1 MPSEKEAIKF
11 HDELRKV
18 STGCNNRRLSFPPLL
33 GEQPVSMA
41 KKKDKQVEKLDR
53 LVEVM
58 TNLISEEFTGHLKI
72 NFTQG
77 GIGRVEKFEEI
88 LKLTSSR

>member
-1 MPSEKEAIKF
+1 MGKNDRQ
-11 HDELRKV
+11 H
-18 STGCNNRRLSFPPLL
+18 
-33 GEQPVSMA
+33 
-41 KKKDKQVEKLDR
+41 EKLER

-58 TNLISEEFTGHLKI
+58 SDLMGQEFTGHLKI

-88 LKLTSSR
+88 LRTSSK